1 MKAKQ
6 EHSGAT
12 TVTRNGY
19 TMGRSA
25 ETAENEIGG
34 EDSRNTSLPANGEL
48 SGGVGRRSL

>member
-6 EHSGAT
+6 EHSGVT

-34 EDSRNTSLPANGEL
+34 VAFKNIFNADT
-48 SGGVGRRSL
+48 GGIVMTGSAVA